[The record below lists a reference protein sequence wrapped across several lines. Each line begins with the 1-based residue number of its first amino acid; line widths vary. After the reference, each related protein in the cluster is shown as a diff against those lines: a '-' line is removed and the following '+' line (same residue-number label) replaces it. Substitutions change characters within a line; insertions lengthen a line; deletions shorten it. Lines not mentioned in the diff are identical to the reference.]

1 MKIYG
6 LTNDEKSALQQLANT
21 KLGKPSISSFAKH
34 LLINEITQSKNTKF
48 TEIPERKTE
57 RLEVRLSKTASAQLE
72 KLAKA
77 EGMSLNRYAIMI
89 LHNHIN
95 KENTLTTNEV
105 TAVQHS
111 NYQLYKLGVNL
122 NQIAKA
128 LNSNTSTNLSSTFLA
143 DLQKTINEHFTSIG
157 KLIQKSKERY

>member
-1 MKIYG
+1 MKVYG
-6 LTNDEKSALQQLANT
+6 LTEPEKKALQKLAND
-21 KLGKPSISSFAKH
+21 KFGKPSISSLAKH
-34 LLINEITQSKNTKF
+34 LLINELAHSTTPNQS
-48 TEIPERKTE
+48 EALDRKTE
-57 RLEVRLSKTASAQLE
+57 RVEVRLSKTVSAKLE

-95 KENTLTTNEV
+95 KEKTLTANEV

-128 LNSNTSTNLSSTFLA
+128 LNSQQATNLSSQLLTEIQ
-143 DLQKTINEHFTSIG
+143 DTIDKHFTSVG